1 MGKLVRDNIPDI
13 IRASGRTPVVTVLG
27 FEAFE
32 SALRDKLIEE
42 ASELHAAVDRS
53 EIRAEAADVMEV
65 VIALAAYYG
74 FSLNDVAKEANRRRD
89 ERGGF
94 LKRLW
99 LD

>member
-1 MGKLVRDNIPDI
+1 MAEQQRIDRFLRHPRLSVLRCTT
-13 IRASGRTPVVTVLG
+13 ASSQYADERSRHGQ
-27 FEAFE
+27 
-32 SALRDKLIEE
+32 E

-53 EIRAEAADVMEV
+53 EIPAEAADVIEV